1 MCAHSVGADGG
12 KTAGGLRRR
21 QTIRTRREVAK
32 DIVSWRTRRAPQRIR
47 RSRYH
52 ERCLVDQILP
62 GRTISTPCLLCTR
75 RRFHTRRSSCRRWG
89 AGGPNSARSRT
100 VALSLLSPVASA
112 RLITGAVKGPARREL
127 ARLRCLASTI
137 RYPKSPKS
145 VFVAPNHSTDPLV
158 DSLRRSY
165 SDEVATDDN
174 PVALPGDGPT
184 WLPEV
189 DLPTGKIKATTRPD
203 HDVKGRTLQSLERNR
218 ACGFSS
224 AAWSC

>member
-1 MCAHSVGADGG
+1 MSTKNHPRPSSMCAHGVGADGG

-112 RLITGAVKGPARREL
+112 RLITGAVKGPRGEN
-127 ARLRCLASTI
+127 
-137 RYPKSPKS
+137 SP
-145 VFVAPNHSTDPLV
+145 A
-158 DSLRRSY
+158 Y
-165 SDEVATDDN
+165 
-174 PVALPGDGPT
+174 
-184 WLPEV
+184 
-189 DLPTGKIKATTRPD
+189 
-203 HDVKGRTLQSLERNR
+203 
-218 ACGFSS
+218 
-224 AAWSC
+224 AAWHRQLGTPSLPNLYSLLRITALIRSSIRFGVRILTR